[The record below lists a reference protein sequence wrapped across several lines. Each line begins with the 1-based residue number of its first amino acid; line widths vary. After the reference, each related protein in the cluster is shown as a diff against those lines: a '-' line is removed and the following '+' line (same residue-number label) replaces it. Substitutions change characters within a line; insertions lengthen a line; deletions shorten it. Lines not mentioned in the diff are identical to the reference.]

1 MVNIHLTTM
10 EAIFGMPCQIKGRKV
25 LTSKVSKV
33 FLKHGKGPIANTICV
48 MF

>member
-1 MVNIHLTTM
+1 MVNIDLHAM
-10 EAIFGMPCQIKGRKV
+10 EAILGMPCQIKYREE

-33 FLKHGKGPIANTICV
+33 FLKHGKGPIANAICV